1 MENRANEEFMRLAIR
16 MSVENVKRGG
26 GPFAALI
33 VREGELVSTGI
44 NSVAEDNDPTAHAE
58 INAIRSATRKRKHFK
73 LNDCVLFTTCEPCPM
88 CLGAVYWAGIPT
100 IFYGN
105 SREDAGKYGFDDS
118 FIYKQIELALDKRE
132 VDFTRLL
139 GDEAIEAFNYWD
151 QKSDKIQY

>member
-1 MENRANEEFMRLAIR
+1 MENRTNEDFMRMAIR
-16 MSVENVKRGG
+16 MSVENVERGG

-58 INAIRSATRKRKHFK
+58 VNAIRSATRKLQRFK

-88 CLGAVYWAGIPT
+88 CLGAVYWAGIHT
-100 IFYGN
+100 LYYGN
-105 SREDAGKYGFDDS
+105 SREDAAKYGFDDS
-118 FIYKQIELALDKRE
+118 FIYRQIDLALDRRE
-132 VDFTRLL
+132 VSFTRLL
-139 GDEAIEAFNYWD
+139 GDEAIEAFNFWD